1 MDHSE
6 RNKRLKSSSGR
17 PISTSNSGASN
28 LPAYQPP
35 QQIIGGARGGSGPGS
50 SRPSASIARPANG
63 AGSLRLT
70 VKAPP
75 SKLRQATSGGSIPP
89 NPYADQSESD
99 DTPAPAPRTAR
110 ATRNPRTVIDP
121 ESDED
126 EDEDEDE
133 DADGEDLDEDDV
145 NGQLDQQLLG
155 NEDSEEDADG
165 EDDEDMD
172 DHPTPPVIKQQR
184 GTASVRSNITVAP
197 PPSKALKS
205 VEAKEME
212 DDDDDEELSE
222 LESNDD
228 LGNDQDEDNDD
239 EEEDS
244 GSAEDDENSRSAT
257 PDLTKLTKRQR
268 AAFEEDPSLMAL
280 SNEAL
285 KKKHLTDEEHVQRRA
300 EMARRR
306 KNLSEKRNEE
316 EKMETINKLLQK
328 QAPKR
333 RTRAEIAAA
342 NAAEHSGEED
352 EEGRPKPNSLYV
364 RWVSNKDGSRVGV
377 PEEWLHAPVGDVF
390 RRPGGGR
397 LIEEVA

>member
-1 MDHSE
+1 M
-6 RNKRLKSSSGR
+6 
-17 PISTSNSGASN
+17 
-28 LPAYQPP
+28 
-35 QQIIGGARGGSGPGS
+35 
-50 SRPSASIARPANG
+50 
-63 AGSLRLT
+63 
-70 VKAPP
+70 
-75 SKLRQATSGGSIPP
+75 
-89 NPYADQSESD
+89 
-99 DTPAPAPRTAR
+99 
-110 ATRNPRTVIDP
+110 IDP

-244 GSAEDDENSRSAT
+244 GSDEDDENSRSAT

-316 EKMETINKLLQK
+316 EKVSTAACSPPKEGKANACARWKRSTSFFKSKHQNDVLGLRLQL
-328 QAPKR
+328 PTPPS
-333 RTRAEIAAA
+333 TRAKKTRKVDRSQTRCTSAGLATRTA
-342 NAAEHSGEED
+342 VGWVCRRNGCMRQLVTSSD
-352 EEGRPKPNSLYV
+352 GRV
-364 RWVSNKDGSRVGV
+364 
-377 PEEWLHAPVGDVF
+377 VGD
-390 RRPGGGR
+390 
-397 LIEEVA
+397 